1 MKAVKRNI
9 IVALAA
15 LALVAWGCS
24 SDDDEATEIKTPE
37 KEVLNEQPTLSEG
50 TDARPAWQTPDYDS
64 YEQTMMVEV
73 TLQDTLQSYASA
85 ADLMCASIG
94 GEVRGV
100 AKPEQVDGT
109 WRFTLIVASNEAG
122 ADVSLSYYCDRLHRI
137 FTTSWTTFDAAAVP
151 VGTGGIY
158 QPEFVK

>member
-1 MKAVKRNI
+1 MKKNI
-9 IVALAA
+9 ILALAA

-24 SDDDEATEIKTPE
+24 SDDDEVKE
-37 KEVLNEQPTLSEG
+37 KETPQKNILNERPMLSEG
-50 TDARPAWQTPDYDS
+50 TDARPTWQAPDYDS

-73 TLQDTLQSYASA
+73 TLQDTLQSYASE
-85 ADLMCASIG
+85 ADLMCATIG

-100 AKPEQVDGT
+100 ATPEQVEGT
-109 WRFTLIVASNEAG
+109 WRFTLIVASNEASANVG
-122 ADVSLSYYCDRLHRI
+122 LSYYCDRLHRI
-137 FTTSWTTFDAAAVP
+137 FSTSWTTFDAATVP